1 MVIQHNVLAMN
12 ASRQL
17 GIVKGSVATSTEKL
31 SSGYRIN
38 RSADDA
44 AGLSISEKMRHQ
56 IHGLDRGASNIEE
69 GIGYCQTADGAL
81 QEMEEMCQRIN
92 ELAVQA
98 ANGTNS
104 ETDRAYIDEEIQ
116 QLKEEIDRICITTK
130 YNDEYIFRCEDKI
143 KDEKQGY
150 YLLNFSGS
158 PNDVQIYNE
167 TYDAVTGAVTYG
179 GVVDNSVRYAWSTI
193 SAGMYDAT
201 TGLFQEGEYSFAT
214 QDGTTLKFICEDG
227 TKPPEVIREFYMV
240 ASENGINI
248 DGEEI
253 PWKKVVD
260 ASGKSLNPGNIEQ
273 TTYSF
278 FHNGVKISFMPDIED
293 DFQDVIAKLSYTRW
307 QSRYQMPHEETAVQV
322 VKNNSKAYIQNKSQV
337 EEALKGNTDFLGY
350 EYTLRAGDG
359 SSGSDGLWLEKNG
372 ATVGTSLT
380 TWAGVDMA
388 DWGDLSDDIDEN
400 RSPDYKYSYAPTGN
414 NETSVDF
421 QYRVINEIS
430 KDSLI
435 DALDGMTFKA
445 NGAIQ
450 TDNEG
455 KVDYTATDR
464 VVGMSIVRNT
474 LEYTVEQEYE
484 LGRDFSVEQDVFG
497 DSQLEYD
504 AATDKFSVRFA
515 GTDIGGNAVEYL
527 YESSPVTTTINTLA
541 NQIYDS
547 GIQDYLGLI
556 RLRYLEGASN
566 PTQLNLSDLIDGKL
580 TGSGSSTYL
589 KETVTVDPADP
600 NWKRTSGYN
609 TPVTEKTFA
618 SSKIDFSGFG
628 VDYNLSDLIGLGFN
642 TTCQTCSNH
651 YSVQFS
657 SPAATNATWTSFTAE
672 DGNTYQYAKKQSG
685 QHYTLYLNIDSMQGK
700 VTNGVELS
708 NAVLDAINASKF
720 EFHFTQYATKRD
732 ESVLYLYDN
741 RPNYVS
747 GGVSTA
753 TSATFEP
760 YSYTFNPIATV
771 NVNLYDS
778 VNTKDYLYLRYQYNY
793 TDLLDSSNLTLTV
806 VDDANGKYVETAA
819 GQYELYTGASS
830 QNGLRRVNVTGVD
843 YNQTKDDVKDYIENT
858 LLANIAASSRVQ
870 LQSTEYASVKMTTAV
885 NSNKAMVTDFDTPT
899 QVLDEAI
906 SKVKEKVPKEYLKI
920 QCSANSQDL
929 LYIEKQRLS
938 VYRLGM
944 YKLNTRTQG
953 AATNAID
960 LVSNAI
966 QKLNTVRS
974 CFGAYQNRLEH
985 SYAINLNTH
994 ENTTYAE
1001 SGIRDTDMA
1010 EEMVA
1015 YSNSNVLQQA
1025 GQSMLAQAN
1034 QSNQGILQLLQ

>member
-1 MVIQHNVLAMN
+1 MVIQHNMLAMN

-17 GIVKGSVATSTEKL
+17 GIVKGSVAASTEKL

-44 AGLSISEKMRHQ
+44 AGLSISEKMRQQ
-56 IHGLDRGASNIEE
+56 IRGLDRGAANIEE

-116 QLKEEIDRICITTK
+116 QLKDEIDRICITTK
-130 YNDEYIFRCEDKI
+130 YNDEYIFRCEDRI
-143 KDEKQGY
+143 QDENKGY
-150 YLLNFSGS
+150 YVLNFSGS

-167 TYDAVTGAVTYG
+167 TYDATTGTATYG
-179 GVVDNSVRYAWSTI
+179 GVVYNSVRYAWSTI

-201 TGLFQEGEYSFAT
+201 TGLFREGEYSFVT
-214 QDGTTLKFICEDG
+214 QDGTGLKFICEDG

-253 PWKKVVD
+253 PWKDVRD
-260 ASGKSLNPGNIEQ
+260 AGGKSINPDNIEQ

-278 FHNGVKISFMPDIED
+278 FHNGVRISFTPDMED
-293 DFQDVIAKLSYTRW
+293 DFEDVIAKLSYTRW
-307 QSRYQMPHEETAVQV
+307 QSKYQMPHEETAVQV
-322 VKNNSKAYIQNKSQV
+322 VSNNSKAYIQTKTQV
-337 EEALKGNTDFLGY
+337 EEALRGNTDFLGY
-350 EYTLRAGDG
+350 EYILRAGDG
-359 SSGSDGLWLEKNG
+359 SSGLDGLWLEKNG

-380 TWAGVDMA
+380 SWAGVDMA

-400 RSPDYKYSYAPTGN
+400 RSKDYQYTYTPAGN
-414 NETSVDF
+414 NEAGIDF
-421 QYRVINEIS
+421 GYRVINEIS
-430 KDSLI
+430 KDTLI
-435 DALDGMTFKA
+435 DALDGMAFKA
-445 NGAIQ
+445 NGPVQ

-455 KVDYTATDR
+455 KVDFTATDR
-464 VVGMSIVRNT
+464 VVGMSVVRNT

-484 LGRDFSVEQDVFG
+484 LGRDFSVAQDVFG
-497 DSQLEYD
+497 DSRLEYD
-504 AATDKFSVRFA
+504 AATDKFAVRYA
-515 GTDIGGNAVEYL
+515 GTDIDGNAVEYL
-527 YESSPVTTTINTLA
+527 YESSPVTGTINSLA

-566 PTQLNLSDLIDGKL
+566 PMQLNLSDLIGGKL
-580 TGSGSSTYL
+580 TGSGSSTYF
-589 KETVTVDPADP
+589 KETITVDPADP
-600 NWKRTSGYN
+600 NWKRTSGFN
-609 TPVTEKTFA
+609 TPTTEKTFA

-651 YSVQFS
+651 YSMQFTT
-657 SPAATNATWTSFTAE
+657 PAATNAAWSSFQAE
-672 DGNTYQYAKKQSG
+672 DGNTYEYAMKQSG
-685 QHYTLYLNIDSMQGK
+685 QHYTLYVNIDSMQGK

-708 NAVLDAINASKF
+708 NALLDTFNAANF
-720 EFHFTQYATKRD
+720 DFHYTQYATKKND
-732 ESVLYLYDN
+732 AVLYLYDN
-741 RPNYVS
+741 RPNYAS

-771 NVNLYDS
+771 NVDLYDS
-778 VNTKDYLYLRYQYNY
+778 ANTKDYLYLRYQYNY
-793 TDLLDSSNLTLTV
+793 TDLLDASNLTLTV
-806 VDDANGKYVETAA
+806 VDDANGKYVETSA
-819 GQYELYTGASS
+819 GQYELYTGAAS
-830 QNGLRRVNVTGVD
+830 QSGLRRVNVTGVD
-843 YNQTKDDVKDYIENT
+843 YNQSKDDVKDYIENIM
-858 LLANIAASSRVQ
+858 LSNIAASSRVQ

-885 NSNKAMVTDFDTPT
+885 NSNKAMVTDFDTPV
-899 QVLDEAI
+899 QVLDEEI
-906 SKVKEKVPKEYLKI
+906 SKIKEKVPKEYLKI

-944 YKLNTRTQG
+944 YKLNTRTQS

-960 LVSNAI
+960 MVSNAI

-974 CFGAYQNRLEH
+974 SFGAYQNRLEH
-985 SYAINLNTH
+985 SYAINMNTH

-1010 EEMVA
+1010 EEMVD
-1015 YSNSNVLQQA
+1015 YSNHNVLRQA
-1025 GQSMLAQAN
+1025 GESMLAQAN
-1034 QSNQGILQLLQ
+1034 QSNQGILSLLQ